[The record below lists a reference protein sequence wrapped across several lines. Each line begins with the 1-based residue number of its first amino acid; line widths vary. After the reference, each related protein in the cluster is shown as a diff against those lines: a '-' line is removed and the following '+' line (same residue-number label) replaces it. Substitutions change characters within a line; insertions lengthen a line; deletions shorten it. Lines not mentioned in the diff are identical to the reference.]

1 MYTGGSSPTEVD
13 PMQLQQQ
20 FSRQQLLR
28 ILDQSLVYECACPAQ
43 VCRQMLALAE
53 LFQYQKNCADRDDT
67 DTRVHQ
73 VIAEATRES
82 YAAME
87 SCLGEVLDMEGW
99 DRDTLTLPGGLR
111 NLQ

>member
-1 MYTGGSSPTEVD
+1 
-13 PMQLQQQ
+13 MQLQQQ

-53 LFQYQKNCADRDDT
+53 LFQYQKDCVDRDDT
-67 DTRVHQ
+67 DARVHRA
-73 VIAEATRES
+73 IAEATRAS

-87 SCLGEVLDMEGW
+87 GCLSDVLDLEGW